1 MRWDAWVALGL
12 IAQGVFFTRFLIQW
26 LASERAR
33 KSVVPVAFWYL
44 SLVGS
49 LLLLVYSI
57 HVQDP
62 VFILGQSTGSVI
74 YIRNIVLIKR
84 WRLRKDAAA
93 ETPGETAPGTTDI
106 PDDSAGHS

>member
-1 MRWDAWVALGL
+1 MTWDAWVALGL
-12 IAQGVFFTRFLIQW
+12 VAQGVFFTRFLVQW

-33 KSVVPVAFWYL
+33 QSVIPVAFWYL

-57 HVQDP
+57 HARDP

-74 YIRNIVLIKR
+74 YIRNIVLINRRRSSKG
-84 WRLRKDAAA
+84 DA
-93 ETPGETAPGTTDI
+93 G
-106 PDDSAGHS
+106 DSAGLS